1 MLGAGQNLHNVES
14 ARIPDIAQ
22 CPFFWLSTPRAFL
35 SIKDI
40 ASCAADHDN
49 PRHPRSP
56 GEFPM
61 HSVALVVHPNFQSL
75 SLSLGS
81 VFECANLLR
90 GDQAYEFHL
99 VSDGGG
105 AVMSSQG
112 FSVNTSKLRPEGYD
126 TVIISGH
133 LELETPETSLL
144 DLMRNAAAQSRRVV
158 SLCVGAFVL
167 AEAGLLDGKRA
178 TTHWLHAPAFRQ
190 RFPEIQLEEDR
201 LFVVDGHIWTGAG
214 MSAGLDLALAMVE
227 NDLGGDLARQIAR
240 KLVIYQRRGSEQS
253 QLSALLELDPKSDR
267 VQLALAYAREN
278 LTDDLSVEALAEVA
292 RLSPRQFSRVFREET
307 GQTPAK
313 AIESL
318 RLEAARVMMETS
330 RHPVEVVAKATG
342 FGDRERMRQ
351 AFLRAFGKPPQ
362 AMQKALFTA
371 ATGVE
376 G

>member
-1 MLGAGQNLHNVES
+1 
-14 ARIPDIAQ
+14 
-22 CPFFWLSTPRAFL
+22 
-35 SIKDI
+35 
-40 ASCAADHDN
+40 
-49 PRHPRSP
+49 
-56 GEFPM
+56 M

-90 GDQAYEFHL
+90 GEQAYEFHL
-99 VSDGGG
+99 VSESGG
-105 AVMSSQG
+105 AVMCSQG
-112 FSVNTSKLRPEGYD
+112 FSVNSSPWRAEGYD
-126 TVIISGH
+126 TVIVSGY
-133 LELETPETSLL
+133 LELDTPQASLL
-144 DLMRNAAAQSRRVV
+144 ELVRTAAANSRRVV

-167 AEAGLLDGKRA
+167 AEAGLLEGKRA
-178 TTHWLHAPAFRQ
+178 TMHWLHAPAFRQ
-190 RFPEIQLEEDR
+190 RYPQVQLEEDR
-201 LFVVDGHIWTGAG
+201 LFVVDGQIWTGAG

-227 NDLGGDLARQIAR
+227 NDLGSDLARRIAR
-240 KLVIYQRRGSEQS
+240 KLIIYQRRGSEQS

-267 VQLALAYAREN
+267 IQLAMAYAREN

-307 GQTPAK
+307 GKTPAK

-362 AMQKALFTA
+362 AMQKALFA
-371 ATGVE
+371 APVQVE